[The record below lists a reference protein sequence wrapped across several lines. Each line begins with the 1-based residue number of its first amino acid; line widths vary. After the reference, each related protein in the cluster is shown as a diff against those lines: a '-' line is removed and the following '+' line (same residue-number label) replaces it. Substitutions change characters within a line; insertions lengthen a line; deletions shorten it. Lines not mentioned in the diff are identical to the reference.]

1 MMSSESDPL
10 IASRRAIDRRR
21 RRERRQ
27 RRRARRMRVRVTWAG
42 VYVAVL
48 NAAAWFSLE
57 TPSELLTLEYLVK
70 ADKVEHLLVFF
81 VAAVVAIPVL
91 GRWISGGILA
101 VLLMNAGLVIEMI
114 QAFDPNRSADIA
126 DFAFD
131 QIGVALGW
139 LVSIPIQRRLR
150 REQQDGS
157 VPARSA

>member
-1 MMSSESDPL
+1 MSSELDPL
-10 IASRRAIDRRR
+10 IAARRAIDRRR

-27 RRRARRMRVRVTWAG
+27 RRRARRMRVRVAWA
-42 VYVAVL
+42 VAYVAVL

-57 TPSELLTLEYLVK
+57 TPAELLTVDYMLNP
-70 ADKVEHLLVFF
+70 DKVEHMLVFF
-81 VAAVVAIPVL
+81 AAAVVAIPVL

-114 QAFDPNRSADIA
+114 QAFDPGRSADIA

-139 LVSIPIQRRLR
+139 LVSIPIRRRLQ
-150 REQQDGS
+150 REQQAGS
-157 VPARSA
+157 VPARTA